1 MFLIAQ
7 PASHEPEDDD
17 GEIADYEFEAMVR
30 SADREQ
36 GSILDNEPKL
46 ETTAPA
52 GISRAVLEDL
62 RRWLDEHEPLDD
74 DYAPG
79 AAESCGFRRA
89 HIRVEPGQIE
99 DAFGYCG
106 GKRYISLHWSPKVD
120 KVFVCDG
127 LGRWSFSEA
136 VDTWKRFLDHPLV
149 KPHLQTWDESEK
161 PRRSVQIEF
170 SALIDRLPESALFSS
185 EQSAR
190 EMEADVKTNCL
201 LYDRVANEIY
211 TGNWASS
218 ALLFHS
224 LVDDPLEE
232 DLISGRRAEP
242 VPLLSWLSDR
252 QKDAEHVFGAAA
264 SNQQHGQDQDALA
277 ALRNCI
283 EREPNSHLY
292 WCRLSQTLGSL
303 SRWDEALDACEKAIM
318 FHASAPRQHLSA
330 GYMFKWKA
338 ECLFMLHRYSEAAHA
353 YQFVTQVDDLGDR
366 ADSYSQ
372 LARCYEKMES
382 YREAVSARELEVRDR
397 ADSLSQALRGR
408 ESEEV
413 EDEIVDMEQFS
424 LGEAWLGLGRC
435 YLLNGNVAA
444 AEWALR
450 RAIEVAGKCVRASV
464 ELGALLRRL
473 GRVVEAE
480 ARLQDGLSLAIAKVD
495 GNPELGS
502 AHSDL
507 AFVYRALGNSEAAE
521 QSDQRADELGWK
533 SSDEER
539 RVVGMKVV
547 DQHSVS

>member
-1 MFLIAQ
+1 MEEDFHLQPEAFGLVKLPLPAPPMLEAALGYPGNQRYAAFHECRVSTRGFFIEDADHKWPGVEAGWSLFCRHPAVARVLEALRLDFKRTLPIMPWDEWRALPSSQREEYWSRTRYLLLDCQDRVLYVGSHPKARMFLIAQ

-79 AAESCGFRRA
+79 AAESSGFRRA

-201 LYDRVANEIY
+201 LYDRVANEI
-211 TGNWASS
+211 
-218 ALLFHS
+218 
-224 LVDDPLEE
+224 
-232 DLISGRRAEP
+232 
-242 VPLLSWLSDR
+242 
-252 QKDAEHVFGAAA
+252 
-264 SNQQHGQDQDALA
+264 
-277 ALRNCI
+277 
-283 EREPNSHLY
+283 
-292 WCRLSQTLGSL
+292 
-303 SRWDEALDACEKAIM
+303 
-318 FHASAPRQHLSA
+318 
-330 GYMFKWKA
+330 
-338 ECLFMLHRYSEAAHA
+338 
-353 YQFVTQVDDLGDR
+353 
-366 ADSYSQ
+366 
-372 LARCYEKMES
+372 
-382 YREAVSARELEVRDR
+382 
-397 ADSLSQALRGR
+397 
-408 ESEEV
+408 
-413 EDEIVDMEQFS
+413 
-424 LGEAWLGLGRC
+424 
-435 YLLNGNVAA
+435 
-444 AEWALR
+444 
-450 RAIEVAGKCVRASV
+450 
-464 ELGALLRRL
+464 
-473 GRVVEAE
+473 
-480 ARLQDGLSLAIAKVD
+480 
-495 GNPELGS
+495 
-502 AHSDL
+502 
-507 AFVYRALGNSEAAE
+507 
-521 QSDQRADELGWK
+521 
-533 SSDEER
+533 
-539 RVVGMKVV
+539 
-547 DQHSVS
+547 